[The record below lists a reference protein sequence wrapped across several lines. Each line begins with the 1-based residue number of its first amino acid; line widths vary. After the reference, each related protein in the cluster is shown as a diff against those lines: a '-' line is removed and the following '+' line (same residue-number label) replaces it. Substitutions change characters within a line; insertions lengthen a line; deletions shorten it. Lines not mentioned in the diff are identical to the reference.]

1 MLNRLAQTLTT
12 AVLAFVCQAVA
23 SDSLLQVDSRALVSR
38 GDWIY
43 LRPAN
48 GPGEGQPIGN
58 GVMAT
63 LVWTT
68 PVATSPVPVS

>member
-1 MLNRLAQTLTT
+1 MQFFIRTLTT
-12 AVLAFVCQAVA
+12 AVLAFVCQTVA
-23 SDSLLQVDSRALVSR
+23 GDSLLQVDSRALVSR
-38 GDWIY
+38 SDLIY

-58 GVMAT
+58 GVMAP

-68 PVATSPVPVS
+68 PVAT